1 MESTKEDKYVG
12 HVAKEYLTPEEI
24 ERMNAQD
31 SRLVP
36 EFKAM
41 QLEKDAKKHWDL
53 FYKRNEVRFFKDRH
67 WTTREFEELLGL
79 GASEKPQCLIEVGC
93 GVGNLI
99 YPLLEDNV
107 RFSKIYACDLSPR
120 AVEFVKVSI
129 LLKIISLAVQI
140 VQNPNMKFIYFQSH
154 RLYDSNKIKAFQTDI
169 TSENCFNEVD
179 HPIDIATLVFVL
191 SAIHPNKFK
200 RYCKSHK
207 AKFIIIIA
215 YQFCINI

>member
-129 LLKIISLAVQI
+129 CLKKSHCQYAF
-140 VQNPNMKFIYFQSH
+140 QNPNMIFIYLQSH

-169 TSENCFNEVD
+169 TSENCFNKVD

-200 RYCKSHK
+200 RYCKV
-207 AKFIIIIA
+207 AKP
-215 YQFCINI
+215 NLLK